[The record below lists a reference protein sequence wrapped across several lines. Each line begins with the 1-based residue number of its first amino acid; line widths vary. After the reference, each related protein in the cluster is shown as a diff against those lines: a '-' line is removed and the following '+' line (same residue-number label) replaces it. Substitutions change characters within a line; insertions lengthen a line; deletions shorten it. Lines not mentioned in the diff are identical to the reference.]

1 MKRYV
6 ADTQVVLWHLGG
18 DKRLS
23 RRARTIFHDAQE
35 GQVQILVPSIVLVE
49 SVYVLQRKR
58 LPANVVA
65 RVLALPDSED
75 AAITVYPLTAGIARE
90 CNAFGPASIPEMP
103 DRVIAATARHLG
115 LPLLS
120 ADPII
125 AESGM
130 VAIVW

>member
-6 ADTQVVLWHLGG
+6 TDTHSLFWYLRN
-18 DKRLS
+18 DRRLS
-23 RRARTIFHDAQE
+23 RPARSVFLRAYD
-35 GQVQILVPSIVLVE
+35 GLDQVIVPSIVLVE
-49 SVYVLQRKR
+49 SVYLMQRQR
-58 LPANVVA
+58 VTFDAMA
-65 RVLALPDSED
+65 EVLALPDDPNAS
-75 AAITVYPLTAGIARE
+75 ITIYPLTAGVARE
-90 CNAFGPASIPEMP
+90 CSAFGPASIREMP

-125 AESGM
+125 AELGM